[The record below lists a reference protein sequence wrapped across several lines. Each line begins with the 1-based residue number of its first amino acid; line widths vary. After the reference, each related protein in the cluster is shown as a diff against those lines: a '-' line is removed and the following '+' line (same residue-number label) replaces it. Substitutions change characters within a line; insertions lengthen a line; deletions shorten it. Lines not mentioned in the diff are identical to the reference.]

1 MWKIKKN
8 KVQKAFNT
16 EMVLNA
22 AKTPLEEVFAY
33 FHTTSLGLTD
43 EEVEKRQSLYGKNEV
58 EHEKKKRPL
67 VMLAKAFINPFVGV
81 LTVLVA
87 VSFVM
92 DVWMADPA
100 DKDWTSIIVV
110 STMIILSTIL
120 RFCQEWKANRS
131 SEALQKMV
139 TNTCYVIRAGAASRG
154 GSPGDELSNEELVPG
169 DMVMLSAGDMIP
181 ADIRIIESKDLFVSQ
196 SSLTGESDSIEKFP
210 NLSGKRKHSGSIV
223 DLDNICFM
231 GSNVVSGSAKGIVF
245 ATGNQTYLGTI
256 AKSVA
261 GHRAATA
268 FDKGITKVSLLL
280 IRFMLIM
287 VPVVFLVNGITKG
300 DWMDAFI
307 FAISVA
313 VGLTPEMLPMIVTA
327 NLSKGAMMMS
337 RKKTIVKDLNAIQ
350 NFGAMNILCTD
361 KTGTL
366 TQDHIVLERHVN
378 VDGTEDKANRILRHA
393 YFNSY
398 FQTGLKNLMDRAIL
412 SHVKELGLETLSS
425 SYKKVDEIPFDFTR
439 RRMSVVVEDMNGK
452 RQIITKGAVEEML
465 TVCAYAEYDG
475 EVLPLTDVMRSK
487 AQRIVTEMNAQGMRV
502 LALAQKSFLSKENNF
517 AIEDEKDMVLIGYL
531 AFLDPPKESAAQAIS
546 QLHEHGVEVKVL
558 SGDNEAVV
566 KAISRQ
572 VGINTSASITG
583 PELEVMS
590 REAKMKTVTECII
603 FSKLTP
609 MQKAEIIQLLQ
620 ASNNTVG
627 FLGDGINDAAALR
640 ESDIG
645 ISVDSAVDIAKE
657 SADII
662 LLEKDLMVLENGVLE
677 GRKTFGNIVK
687 YVKMTAS
694 SNFGNM
700 FSVLAASAFLPFLPM
715 LPIHLLIQNLLYDIS
730 QTTIPFDRMDSE
742 YLRKPRVWDSGDL
755 SRFMIWIGPISS
767 IFDIATYLLMWW
779 VFKCQGPDME
789 SLFQSG
795 WFVEGLLSQTL
806 IVHMIRTRKVPFIQS
821 SASWPVM
828 LMTFSIMAIG
838 ICIPFTSFGS
848 SIGLTPLPLSYF
860 PWLIGILLSYC
871 VLTQWLKTR
880 YIRVFKRWL

>member
-1 MWKIKKN
+1 MWNTKKN
-8 KVQKAFNT
+8 KVQKTFNA
-16 EMVLNA
+16 ERVLMA
-22 AKTPLEEVFAY
+22 VKTPIEEVFAY
-33 FHTTSLGLTD
+33 FQTTSLGLVD
-43 EEVEKRQSLYGKNEV
+43 EEVEKRQSLYGKNEI

-87 VSFVM
+87 ISFVM
-92 DVWMADPA
+92 DVWMADPV

-139 TNTCYVIRAGAASRG
+139 TNTCYVIRAGAACRG
-154 GSPGDELSNEELVPG
+154 SEPGDEISNEELVPG
-169 DMVMLSAGDMIP
+169 DVVMLSAGDMIP

-196 SSLTGESDSIEKFP
+196 SSLSGESDSIEKYP
-210 NLSGKRKHSGSIV
+210 NLSRQRKYSGSIV
-223 DLDNICFM
+223 DLDSICFM

-245 ATGNQTYLGTI
+245 ATGNHTYLGTI

-287 VPVVFLVNGITKG
+287 VPIVFLVNGITKG

-378 VDGTEDKANRILRHA
+378 VDGTEDKENRILRHA

-412 SHVKELGLETLSS
+412 SHVKELGLEALSR

-465 TVCAYAEYDG
+465 TVCAYAEYNG
-475 EVLPLTDVMRSK
+475 EVQPLTECMRNK
-487 AQRIVTEMNAQGMRV
+487 AQFIVKEMNAQGMRV
-502 LALAQKSFLSKENNF
+502 LALAQKSFLNKENNF